1 MQRGILITGG
11 AHGIGK
17 QICLDFLR
25 QGDKVC
31 FIDINEEASKR
42 FESEYHDLY
51 YYYGDV
57 ANPDTLKNYVDFAKK
72 RLGRI
77 DVLVNNACKGM
88 RGILSDIDY
97 NTFDYVLSIGLKAP
111 YELSRLCKEELKIK
125 ERLLILLLHER
136 FSQSPIV
143 RHMPVQ
149 KVES

>member
-1 MQRGILITGG
+1 
-11 AHGIGK
+11 
-17 QICLDFLR
+17 
-25 QGDKVC
+25 
-31 FIDINEEASKR
+31 
-42 FESEYHDLY
+42 
-51 YYYGDV
+51 
-57 ANPDTLKNYVDFAKK
+57 
-72 RLGRI
+72 
-77 DVLVNNACKGM
+77 M

-111 YELSRLCKEELKIK
+111 YELSRLCKEELIKIK